1 MIRDSKSWDLSQ
13 GVQRAETAPKQG
25 DECGKA
31 LNHGFFP
38 LSHIHKIIIS
48 SSLAL
53 F

>member
-31 LNHGFFP
+31 PTWEKKTMVFS
-38 LSHIHKIIIS
+38 LSLIYIK
-48 SSLAL
+48 
-53 F
+53 